1 MAHAL
6 PSPQP
11 VDHSTAHAPQLP
23 RTDAVPGGG
32 IEVLMAELPEP
43 GMTMPLLRA
52 VSLVAAHVPAPY
64 VGIALAIHRGKL
76 CVDPSD
82 DLTDD
87 LDLVLRRC

>member
-11 VDHSTAHAPQLP
+11 VDHSTAHAPQPP
-23 RTDAVPGGG
+23 RDAVPNEG
-32 IEVLMAELPEP
+32 IDVLMAELPEP
-43 GMTMPLLRA
+43 GMTMPLLAA
-52 VSLVAAHVPAPY
+52 VSIVAAHLPAPY

-82 DLTDD
+82 DLAV
-87 LDLVLRRC
+87 DLVLRRC